1 MKRALIKQILHEWKS
16 NIWLVVELAVVAL
29 AIWAILTT
37 LWIQNKG
44 FFEPRGFDPEDVYSL
59 SVRSIKPS
67 SPYYLP
73 EYEDNYF
80 IDRDELIQRLKQ
92 NPNVE
97 AVSLH
102 ENMLPYNYNYMGNVM
117 EIEGEPDSLVF
128 SGNVRVANPDIV
140 KILGIKSLTGKTP
153 EQLTAMLE
161 RGEVLIAPEES
172 YEKKVAP
179 TTSLIGKNVFL
190 FDKSKK
196 TKVGDVIQEVRRS
209 DYEASRGGMVLMTF
223 ETYPYKYGD
232 VVLKVKPG
240 KGKDFEADFR
250 KDPSLSHL
258 RNIYLTDL
266 QKLTDI
272 GESLHRS
279 NEINIRLNLGVS
291 FFLLVTIF
299 LGLLGSFWFRVQ
311 QRVSEIAIRKTF
323 GATDRDLFRRIIG
336 EGLVLLLTALVIIS
350 ACVWPFIKEITDFI
364 YDEWYTV
371 LAMEGITAGVIA
383 IGIILSLWYPAWR
396 AMKIEPAIAVK
407 EE

>member
-1 MKRALIKQILHEWKS
+1 
-16 NIWLVVELAVVAL
+16 
-29 AIWAILTT
+29 
-37 LWIQNKG
+37 
-44 FFEPRGFDPEDVYSL
+44 
-59 SVRSIKPS
+59 
-67 SPYYLP
+67 
-73 EYEDNYF
+73 
-80 IDRDELIQRLKQ
+80 
-92 NPNVE
+92 
-97 AVSLH
+97 
-102 ENMLPYNYNYMGNVM
+102 
-117 EIEGEPDSLVF
+117 
-128 SGNVRVANPDIV
+128 
-140 KILGIKSLTGKTP
+140 
-153 EQLTAMLE
+153 MLE

-172 YEKKVAP
+172 YEKKIAP

-209 DYEASRGGMVLMTF
+209 DYEAARGGMVLMTF

-250 KDPSLSHL
+250 KDSSLSHL

-396 AMKIEPAIAVK
+396 AMRIEPAIAVK